1 MASSYNNNSR
11 KIKPTL
17 HFCSAKSKLSGIV
30 PDIKI
35 RSKLSSA
42 VLKCHEAFKRGLF
55 FYKAFCLHRE
65 SRGLSVPA
73 PSHSVFISCL
83 DQLCERNNRGVQC
96 KSTETLIQMREYGKE
111 VFSTIYPEKLDMKG
125 LSMMKSLVVE
135 QMLSTVLTEVT
146 TRFRSRCIKLCISLG
161 AKNKREASN
170 IVHSAFLGE
179 WEEVVNPYSDS
190 LKRILPQ
197 SPAKNNITYDLKAN
211 PSKYLEATLRLC
223 RELGAEDCKFSF
235 CPTRSSCIPCHCK
248 MDTESLAQLILP
260 RKECVKA
267 RNDFGKDGRKEY
279 NDWVWNKV
287 VRRKKIDSKFKT
299 FSFHHEIS
307 TDGVSVSLLYSREVK
322 AEPRA
327 KMGDVPE
334 KTSIEAPDTSVHTRT
349 HVGVDPGKRNL
360 VTMIDAEGTVLRY
373 TCRQR
378 MFESK
383 HTRYQ
388 AIMKK
393 EKRLASGVLEAE
405 QDLSKHF
412 RKTNDHSEF
421 LSYLTEKKMHD
432 DETHKFYIEEKWRG
446 WKFRL
451 FCNRKRS
458 EDQGRRDVQR
468 RLYSPLWRLVT
479 QRPDEGLCSLS
490 RCGDEKNVV

>member
-1 MASSYNNNSR
+1 
-11 KIKPTL
+11 
-17 HFCSAKSKLSGIV
+17 
-30 PDIKI
+30 
-35 RSKLSSA
+35 
-42 VLKCHEAFKRGLF
+42 
-55 FYKAFCLHRE
+55 
-65 SRGLSVPA
+65 
-73 PSHSVFISCL
+73 
-83 DQLCERNNRGVQC
+83 
-96 KSTETLIQMREYGKE
+96 
-111 VFSTIYPEKLDMKG
+111 MKG

-223 RELGAEDCKFSF
+223 RELGAEECKFSF

-279 NDWVWNKV
+279 NEV

-307 TDGVSVSLLYSREVK
+307 TDGVSVSLLYSSEVK

-349 HVGVDPGKRNL
+349 HVSVDPGKRNL

-383 HTRYQ
+383 HIY
-388 AIMKK
+388 AISSYN
-393 EKRLASGVLEAE
+393 EKR
-405 QDLSKHF
+405 
-412 RKTNDHSEF
+412 KTSSF
-421 LSYLTEKKMHD
+421 
-432 DETHKFYIEEKWRG
+432 W
-446 WKFRL
+446 
-451 FCNRKRS
+451 CA
-458 EDQGRRDVQR
+458 
-468 RLYSPLWRLVT
+468 
-479 QRPDEGLCSLS
+479 
-490 RCGDEKNVV
+490 